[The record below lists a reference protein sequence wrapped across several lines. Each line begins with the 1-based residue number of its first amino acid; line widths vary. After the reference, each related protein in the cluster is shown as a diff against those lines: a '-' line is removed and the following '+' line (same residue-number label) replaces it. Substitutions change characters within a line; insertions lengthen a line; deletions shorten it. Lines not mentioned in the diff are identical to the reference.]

1 MGGYSGAYVAT
12 TDRIT
17 FSTSATAASTVSNL
31 SSSRTYV
38 AGVSDGSVYG
48 YAMGGTTGAVVATT
62 DRITFSTSVTAA
74 STVSNLTGVRAE
86 VAGLSD
92 GAV

>member
-1 MGGYSGAYVAT
+1 
-12 TDRIT
+12 
-17 FSTSATAASTVSNL
+17 VSQARRGL
-31 SSSRTYV
+31 V
-38 AGVSDGSVYG
+38 GVSDGSVYG
-48 YAMGGTTGAVVATT
+48 YALGGYTGAYVATT